1 MRVPS
6 VLMRIAESVNT
17 RLRERMDRVP
27 ESKLRAELANL
38 PAPQSFAKAFTGAG
52 IQILAEIKY
61 ASPSEGRIRDPREI
75 APLGVAQSYLR
86 GGAVALS
93 VLTEQDHFGG
103 SLSRLVEIRK
113 ALPDARLLLKDFVIE
128 EYQLLEARLAGA
140 DAALLIVAL
149 LGESRTRELL
159 TAAQAMGLE
168 ALVEVHD
175 EAELESAGRMGAR
188 LIGVNNR
195 NLKDMKVSLEVS
207 RRLAPLAPKGSIL
220 ISESGLRSG
229 SELRELTEL
238 GYRGF
243 LIGTSFMRASDPGSA
258 LAQLLLEAQ

>member
-1 MRVPS
+1 MNVPS
-6 VLMRIAESVNT
+6 VLLQIAESVKT
-17 RLRERMDRVP
+17 RLRERKVRLP
-27 ESKLRAELANL
+27 ESKLRTELASAR
-38 PAPQSFAKAFTGAG
+38 APRSFSQAFTGSG
-52 IQILAEIKY
+52 IRILAEIKY
-61 ASPSEGRIRDPREI
+61 ASPSEGRIRDAREI

-103 SLSRLVEIRK
+103 SLSRLAEIRK
-113 ALPDARLLLKDFVIE
+113 ALPEARLLLKDFVVE
-128 EYQLLEARLAGA
+128 EYQLLEARVAGA

-149 LGESRTRELL
+149 LGENRTLELL
-159 TAAQAMGLE
+159 MAAQAMGLE

-175 EAELESAGRMGAR
+175 EAELETAARIGAR

-195 NLKDMKVSLEVS
+195 NLKDMKVSLDVS
-207 RRLAPLAPKGSIL
+207 RRLAPLAPEGSTL

-229 SELRELTEL
+229 SELRELTKL

-243 LIGTSFMRASDPGSA
+243 LIGTSFMRASDPGQA
-258 LAQLLLEAQ
+258 LAELLLEAR